1 VFGCNLSAIAVLVAN
16 LFFCYG
22 VACFCGLFFGK
33 NGTIVFFIVGKFNN
47 FILVHSQGQ
56 HSFKNNSRK
65 LNKSMV
71 EEIVST
77 TYPAKNQYQK
87 F

>member
-71 EEIVST
+71 EEIVSA